1 MITPHNEL
9 LFQTNSCL
17 GTEYIFHEEEDSSFD
32 TGPQALQCGRKV
44 DSLSLWM
51 TWKYLGTQG
60 FRNYVNSM
68 LDLKSPLSQFIQAA
82 GFEMIHEPEYLNF
95 CFRVI
100 PPRKNLDNKKLD
112 FESLSQYQK
121 DLRKELVQ
129 EGHVFIN
136 YSSTSEEGY
145 FFRLVLNHLRSNPK
159 VLQDIIHIIQET
171 NQKLSSKLFG
181 SPKP

>member
-1 MITPHNEL
+1 M
-9 LFQTNSCL
+9 
-17 GTEYIFHEEEDSSFD
+17 
-32 TGPQALQCGRKV
+32 
-44 DSLSLWM
+44 M
-51 TWKYLGTQG
+51 WKYLGTQG

-136 YSSTSEEGY
+136 YSSASEEG
-145 FFRLVLNHLRSNPK
+145 
-159 VLQDIIHIIQET
+159 
-171 NQKLSSKLFG
+171 
-181 SPKP
+181 